1 MADDVSD
8 ITLRNLDKP
17 KGLGSIKDLEI
28 NGVNLLNA
36 MYPVGSIYIGTT
48 DYCPIA
54 ALGVGTWE
62 LVGADKVLQGA
73 GTRGSVGT
81 TLSESLPNITGNTG
95 NPKTLT
101 NTQEIGT
108 PQGALYVYSQTSND
122 YGHTTQGSSGRWALG
137 FDASRSSS
145 IYQDNAPVQPDAY
158 LVNIWKRT
166 A

>member
-17 KGLGSIKDLEI
+17 KALGSIKDLEI
-28 NGVNLLNA
+28 NGINLLDA

-81 TLSESLPNITGNTG
+81 TLNESLPNIKGDVGCIVGNTAPSG
-95 NPKTLT
+95 SFY
-101 NTQEIGT
+101 
-108 PQGALYVYSQTSND
+108 ASQVTGSGSNRD
-122 YGHTTQGSSGRWALG
+122 FADWTIL
-137 FDASRSSS
+137 FDASRSSLT
-145 IYQDNAPVQPDAY
+145 YQDDAPVQPDAY